1 MLEILNSQHGLTFT
15 KEYCDCG
22 DVLACSHSC
31 DKQIPFFD
39 CLVSVYIIETDDGN
53 LIPHLKFITYS
64 KPTDV
69 HPCALLIYI
78 MNLLGSLK
86 ELQID

>member
-1 MLEILNSQHGLTFT
+1 MDLPSQRNIVIVGMSLLVAILVTNRFL
-15 KEYCDCG
+15 
-22 DVLACSHSC
+22 
-31 DKQIPFFD
+31 FFD

-86 ELQID
+86 ELHID